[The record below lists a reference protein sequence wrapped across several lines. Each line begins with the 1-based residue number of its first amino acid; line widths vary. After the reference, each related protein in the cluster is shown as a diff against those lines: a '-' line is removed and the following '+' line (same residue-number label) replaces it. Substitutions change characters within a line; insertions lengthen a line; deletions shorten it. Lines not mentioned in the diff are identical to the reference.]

1 MVPDVLPCDALRA
14 QTIMS
19 CSSALIDARKAYQAS
34 FQWSA
39 CLNSI
44 SGHALSMCS
53 ACAQQVARTACRAME
68 CG

>member
-34 FQWSA
+34 CQWSA

-53 ACAQQVARTACRAME
+53 ACAQQVAKTACRAMK